1 MAYYSGQA
9 ASFAALKTSIETAL
23 SAEGFSA
30 SNGVY
35 NKAGSFVK
43 FSNYPDQLA
52 LEMGRAQSGS
62 DVDDAPILGSEI
74 AGVSMVDPQG
84 NTINYPLNYE
94 IYAYNNP
101 LEIYII
107 INYNTDFYQHMGFGQ
122 SGIPSVTGGGHW
134 FTAMYPSSSFGLPSM
149 NHDLRGGNGI
159 TSVSSSP
166 DANRIRYPYFLTP
179 NNSSQSNSK
188 YYTEIDGPRWTKEF
202 AFPQLEVGHGYIYN
216 CLPNVLNDA
225 TVLLPHYIVQE
236 VLQDNSS
243 SKNWTPVNRFN
254 NLRITRND
262 FILPGQTIT
271 YGTEQWKVYP
281 FFRRDLD
288 DRNTSASTFTDHS
301 GTNALALRVI

>member
-9 ASFAALKTSIETAL
+9 ASFAALKSSIEAAL

-43 FSNYPDQLA
+43 FSNYPDQLS

-74 AGVSMVDPQG
+74 AGVSMVDPLG

-134 FTAMYPSSSFGLPSM
+134 FTAMFRSSSFTNFAT
-149 NHDLRGGNGI
+149 NHDIRGGNGI
-159 TSVSSSP
+159 TSVFSNTGS
-166 DANRIRYPYFLTP
+166 NRIQFPYFLTP
-179 NNSSQSNSK
+179 AAVSQANAH
-188 YYTEIDGPRWTKEF
+188 YYTEIDTPGWTKEL
-202 AFPQLEVGHGYIYN
+202 ALTQSDVGHGYIYN
-216 CLPNVLNDA
+216 CLPNLLNDA
-225 TVLLPHYIVQE
+225 TVLLPHYIVQN

-243 SKNWTPVNRFN
+243 SKNWTPVHRFN

-288 DRNTSASTFTDHS
+288 DRNMAADVYSDHS
-301 GTNALALRVI
+301 GTNAFALRVI